1 MEQTRSQSAK
11 FDGSAR
17 YSKMFSRLNEV
28 EQGAFVP
35 FVMLGDP
42 EPETSF
48 EIIKALIEGGAD
60 ALELGI
66 PYSDPIADGPT
77 IQKASIRALKSKVRP
92 GDCFEII
99 SKVRAEFPDIP
110 IGLLLYSNLVLA
122 KGVDE
127 FYLSASKAG
136 VDSILIA
143 DVPLREADRFIN
155 IAKAHNIQQILIAPP
170 NASDETLSAIG
181 DKSAGYTYLLG
192 RAGVTG
198 AETAADV
205 PAKALI
211 DKLQQYQVA
220 PPLLG
225 FGISTPEQVKTAIQ
239 SGAAGAIS
247 GSATVN
253 IIEKHLDDKP
263 AMLSALK
270 AFVQSMK
277 AATQK

>member
-1 MEQTRSQSAK
+1 MS
-11 FDGSAR
+11 R
-17 YSKMFSRLNEV
+17 YQAMFSRLNADN
-28 EQGAFVP
+28 QGAFVP

-42 EPETSF
+42 NPETSYK
-48 EIIKALIEGGAD
+48 IICQLIESGAD

-77 IQKASIRALKSKVRP
+77 IQAASIRAMANKVTP
-92 GDCFEII
+92 DDCFSII
-99 SKVRAEFPDIP
+99 ARVRETYGDVP
-110 IGLLLYSNLVLA
+110 IGLLLYSNLVLKRGA
-122 KGVDE
+122 E
-127 FYLSASKAG
+127 AFYAAAAKAG

-155 IAKAHNIQQILIAPP
+155 VAKQRHIEQILIAPP
-170 NASDETLSAIG
+170 NATEETLQAIG
-181 DKSAGYTYLLG
+181 KLSAGYTYLLG

-211 DKLQQYQVA
+211 DKLTQYQVA

-225 FGISTPEQVKTAIQ
+225 FGISTPEQVQSAIQ
-239 SGAAGAIS
+239 AGAAGAIS

-253 IIEKHLDDKP
+253 IIAKHLHDETE
-263 AMLSALK
+263 MLRSLAQFVSA
-270 AFVQSMK
+270 MK
-277 AATQK
+277 AATHKD